1 MKRLYTIDQVSELT
15 GINKRTLKYYIE
27 RDMISPS
34 DKKVE
39 GSKPQ
44 INRLYFQFGPPS
56 SFPLRSVSLRFPFR
70 FSCQSMS
77 KNKFYQL

>member
-34 DKKVE
+34 DKKEE
-39 GSKPQ
+39 GGKLQKRINDRYYEVKPQ
-44 INRLYFQFGPPS
+44 DLAS
-56 SFPLRSVSLRFPFR
+56 
-70 FSCQSMS
+70 
-77 KNKFYQL
+77 

>member
-34 DKKVE
+34 DKKGE
-39 GSKPQ
+39 GGKLQKRINDRYYEVKPQ
-44 INRLYFQFGPPS
+44 DVAS
-56 SFPLRSVSLRFPFR
+56 
-70 FSCQSMS
+70 
-77 KNKFYQL
+77 

>member
-34 DKKVE
+34 DKKEKVANFKKE
-39 GSKPQ
+39 
-44 INRLYFQFGPPS
+44 
-56 SFPLRSVSLRFPFR
+56 
-70 FSCQSMS
+70 
-77 KNKFYQL
+77 